1 MNIHILGKYSIKIKA
16 AADFPF
22 SHYGREQRKKHVQ
35 RVRTSASQ
43 KTSWHSDKR
52 KCMSFLSQT
61 WVKSVAMKEFLKPLW
76 LSQLFPKPRAEGPW
90 WANPLSDRESKRKRK
105 GKQGLGGRRGS
116 ERKADD
122 ISNLYPLQYQRN
134 YKVLRAYKTLQM
146 MSALNCVNTDC
157 GVTAS
162 HTSGGHTH
170 DSHGHKTATSSEHA
184 EKREEENEI
193 ITEKT
198 GIYAHSSNA
207 VAVGLCTVVCFCA
220 VNMQ

>member
-1 MNIHILGKYSIKIKA
+1 
-16 AADFPF
+16 
-22 SHYGREQRKKHVQ
+22 
-35 RVRTSASQ
+35 
-43 KTSWHSDKR
+43 
-52 KCMSFLSQT
+52 
-61 WVKSVAMKEFLKPLW
+61 MKEFLKPLW

-122 ISNLYPLQYQRN
+122 ISNLYPLQFQRN

-146 MSALNCVNTDC
+146 MSALNCVNTNC

-162 HTSGGHTH
+162 HTSGGQRH

-184 EKREEENEI
+184 EKREKEEENEI

-198 GIYAHSSNA
+198 GIYTHSSNA
-207 VAVGLCTVVCFCA
+207 VPVGLCTVVCFWRSKYA
-220 VNMQ
+220 VDKLLRLTAAHSEKWDPKKLKTILIYLFTDMIVCQST